1 MTSRQKNAS
10 VICEGY
16 EHHLPNILSLLL
28 CHMYSYSDLTK
39 SPPLSAASINIPG
52 VRDWAVV
59 IRCGQIK
66 SLHLEDGLAS
76 VNLTAMKKLWRIAD
90 NVTIAQRVPG
100 LLGGGRV
107 QVDGGRGED
116 PDGAWQHL
124 VALHLA
130 ANNANNGIGHI
141 Q

>member
-1 MTSRQKNAS
+1 MTSRQENPT

-16 EHHLPNILSLLL
+16 GHHLPNILSLLPSL
-28 CHMYSYSDLTK
+28 MYSYSDDTRSL
-39 SPPLSAASINIPG
+39 LFAASINIPG

-76 VNLTAMKKLWRIAD
+76 VNMTAMKKLWRIAD

-130 ANNANNGIGHI
+130 ANNVNNGIGHI
-141 Q
+141 H

>member
-1 MTSRQKNAS
+1 MTSRQKNPT
-10 VICEGY
+10 VICEDY
-16 EHHLPNILSLLL
+16 EHHLPNILSLLPCL
-28 CHMYSYSDLTK
+28 MYLFRFYKIILVQ
-39 SPPLSAASINIPG
+39 AASINIPG

-141 Q
+141 H